1 MEAVL
6 ADNDLEL
13 LRYPTGRFSYK
24 AALSFDE
31 AREKIEEIKALSG
44 QLREVVRGLS
54 DEQLDTP
61 YRPDGW
67 TVRQVIHHLPDSH
80 MNAYIRFRWALT
92 EDEPTIKP
100 YDESA
105 WAKLPDASTGPVTM
119 SVNLLEA
126 LHTRWAALL
135 DTLKPEDLERTYMH
149 PESGRGTIGKL
160 VATYAWHGKH
170 HLAHITSLIQR
181 NNW

>member
-6 ADNDLEL
+6 VDTELEL

-24 AALSFDE
+24 TPLSFEE
-31 AREKIEEIKALSG
+31 AKGKIEEIKALPG
-44 QLREVVRGLS
+44 RLREVVSRLS

-61 YRPDGW
+61 YRSGGW
-67 TVRQVIHHLPDSH
+67 TLRQVIHHLPDSH
-80 MNAYIRFRWALT
+80 MNAYIRFRWTLT
-92 EDEPTIKP
+92 EDETTIKP
-100 YDESA
+100 YDENA
-105 WAKLPDASTGPVTM
+105 WANLPDASSAPVEM
-119 SVNLLEA
+119 SLNLLEA
-126 LHTRWAALL
+126 LHIRWAALF
-135 DTLKPEDLERTYMH
+135 DTLKPEDLDRTYIH

>member
-1 MEAVL
+1 METVI

-13 LRYPTGRFSYK
+13 LRYPTGRLSYK
-24 AALSFDE
+24 APLTYEE
-31 AREKIEEIKALSG
+31 AKEKIKEIKALPEK
-44 QLREVVRGLS
+44 LRAVVSGLS

-61 YRPDGW
+61 YRPGGW
-67 TVRQVIHHLPDSH
+67 AVRQVVHHLPDSH

-92 EDEPTIKP
+92 ENEPTIKP
-100 YDESA
+100 YDENA
-105 WAKLPDASTGPVTM
+105 WAKLPDASSAPVEM
-119 SVNLLEA
+119 SLTLLEA
-126 LHTRWAALL
+126 LHIRWAALL

-149 PESGRGTIGKL
+149 PESGKGSIGKL

-170 HLAHITSLIQR
+170 HLAHITSLIER